1 MDLYL
6 VKKIITPFLLLPGLF
21 VLFFIAGG
29 LRSLLRGRPGRAL
42 VQLLIAAALWI
53 PATPPVAGKLLRTLE
68 SGLTIPTDPKGD
80 VIIMMGGAVYDG
92 SPDLSGIGIPSEG
105 TWDRIVT
112 VARLQRRLGVPVI
125 LSGGQVHP
133 ERAPM
138 GPIYRR
144 LLTDLGVPQD
154 LILLEDQSRDTLENA
169 QFSKALCQAQ
179 GFRRP
184 IVVTSAL
191 HIRRTQLRPGSR
203 RCFTRQVSAPGRI
216 KNTAGR
222 LFCPKATTLFPR
234 PCTNISGCWP
244 TVFSTD
250 TGR

>member
-6 VKKIITPFLLLPGLF
+6 VKKIVTPFLLLPGLF

-29 LRSLLRGRPGRAL
+29 MLSLLRGRPGRAL

-68 SGLTIPTDPKGD
+68 SGVNIPADPKGD
-80 VIIMMGGAVYDG
+80 VIIMMGGAVHDG

-112 VARLQRRLGVPVI
+112 VVRLQRRLGVPVI

-154 LILLEDQSRDTLENA
+154 LILLEDRSRDTLENA

-191 HIRRTQLRPGSR
+191 HIRRTQLSFEKAGLAALFYPAGFRTWENKTYGW
-203 RCFTRQVSAPGRI
+203 SAFLPQSYD
-216 KNTAGR
+216 
-222 LFCPKATTLFPR
+222 P
-234 PCTNISGCWP
+234 
-244 TVFSTD
+244 FSEALHEYL
-250 TGR
+250 GLLAYRFFY